1 MQIDLPY
8 LCTTIGNLSGVPV
21 RIFEGEYLTFYYSQ
35 VYLPRDPMAVCRDQI
50 FAVNDHVGYVTTP
63 HFHYYGIV
71 NSGQTKIVIGP
82 TRQIAETD
90 QELRELAF
98 RADVTPDDTAD
109 FITGMKSIVRMPV
122 ENILQ
127 MLCTMNHVMNGEM
140 LSLKD
145 IAIYDADQ
153 EKLLEDQGRQQAAQ
167 KLSAKADEAQS
178 LHNTLD
184 QEQTLLRMV
193 RKGDTAAL
201 KEWIDHAPA
210 IRGGVLARE
219 QLRQRKNT
227 FIVAVTLVSRA
238 AIRGGMNVED
248 AFSHSDS
255 YIQQCELLSSPGD
268 ILNLQ
273 YRMVLDYTERVE
285 RLRLGR
291 QPSRLTIDV
300 ANYIQ
305 RHMSEPVTA
314 EKIAENLFL
323 NRSYLSRKFKEET
336 GETLTDFILK
346 EKTEEAKRLLRYSD
360 KSLTAIGSYLGF
372 SSASH
377 FSRVFKAYAGST
389 PSEYREKALSKDLC
403 LFSGGKAT
411 KKKIPEALKVQAFR
425 DFPEKGANQI

>member
-1 MQIDLPY
+1 MQVNLPY

-21 RIFEGEYLTFYYSQ
+21 RIFEGESLIFYYSQ
-35 VYLPRDPMAVCRDQI
+35 AYLPRDPMAVYRDQI
-50 FAVNDHVGYVTTP
+50 FAVKAHVGYITTP

-82 TRQIAETD
+82 TRQITETD

-98 RADVTPDDTAD
+98 RSDVAADDMED
-109 FITGMKSIVRMPV
+109 FVAGMKSIVRMPF
-122 ENILQ
+122 ESILQ
-127 MLCTMNHVMNGEM
+127 MLCTMNHVLNGET

-145 IAIYDADQ
+145 ITIYDAEQ
-153 EKLLEDQGRQQAAQ
+153 EKLLKAQGRQQAAQ
-167 KLSAKADEAQS
+167 KLSAQADES

-184 QEQTLLRMV
+184 QERALLRMV

-201 KEWIDHAPA
+201 KEWINHAPA
-210 IRGGVLARE
+210 IRGGVLAKE
-219 QLRQRKNT
+219 QLRQKKNT

-238 AIRGGMNVED
+238 AIRGGMDVED

-255 YIQQCELLSSPGD
+255 YIQQCELLSSPSD

-285 RLRLGR
+285 RLRLGK
-291 QPSRLTIDV
+291 QPSKLTIDV

-305 RHMSEPVTA
+305 RHMSEPITTEKLA
-314 EKIAENLFL
+314 EELFL

-360 KSLTAIGSYLGF
+360 KPLTAIGAYLGF

-377 FSRVFKAYAGST
+377 FSRVFKAYVGST
-389 PSEYREKALSKDLC
+389 PSEYREKYL
-403 LFSGGKAT
+403 
-411 KKKIPEALKVQAFR
+411 
-425 DFPEKGANQI
+425 

>member
-1 MQIDLPY
+1 MQINLPY

-21 RIFEGEYLTFYYSQ
+21 RIFEGESLIFYYSQ
-35 VYLPRDPMAVCRDQI
+35 AYLPRDPMAVYRDQI
-50 FAVNDHVGYVTTP
+50 FAVKAHVGYITTP

-82 TRQIAETD
+82 TRQITETD

-98 RADVTPDDTAD
+98 RSDVAADDMED
-109 FITGMKSIVRMPV
+109 FVAGMKSIVRMPF
-122 ENILQ
+122 ESILQ
-127 MLCTMNHVMNGEM
+127 MLCTMNHVLNGET

-145 IAIYDADQ
+145 ITIYDAEQ
-153 EKLLEDQGRQQAAQ
+153 EKLLKAQGRQQAAQ
-167 KLSAKADEAQS
+167 KLSAQADES

-184 QEQTLLRMV
+184 QEQALLRMV

-201 KEWIDHAPA
+201 KEWINHAPA
-210 IRGGVLARE
+210 IRGGVLAKE
-219 QLRQRKNT
+219 QLRQKKNT

-238 AIRGGMNVED
+238 AIRGGMDVED

-255 YIQQCELLSSPGD
+255 YIQQCELLSSPSD

-285 RLRLGR
+285 RLHLGKH
-291 QPSRLTIDV
+291 PSKLTVDV

-305 RHMSEPVTA
+305 RHMSEPITT
-314 EKIAENLFL
+314 ERIAKELFL

-360 KSLTAIGSYLGF
+360 KPLTAISSYLGF

-377 FSRVFKAYAGST
+377 FSRVFKAYVGST
-389 PSEYREKALSKDLC
+389 PSEYREKH
-403 LFSGGKAT
+403 
-411 KKKIPEALKVQAFR
+411 Q
-425 DFPEKGANQI
+425 

>member
-1 MQIDLPY
+1 MQVNLPY

-21 RIFEGEYLTFYYSQ
+21 RIFEGESLIFYYSQ
-35 VYLPRDPMAVCRDQI
+35 AYLPRDPMAVYRDQV
-50 FAVNDHVGYVTTP
+50 FAVKAHVGYITTP

-82 TRQIAETD
+82 TRQITETD

-98 RADVTPDDTAD
+98 RSDVAADDMED
-109 FITGMKSIVRMPV
+109 FVAGMKSIVRMPF
-122 ENILQ
+122 ESILQ
-127 MLCTMNHVMNGEM
+127 MLCTMNHVLNGET

-145 IAIYDADQ
+145 ITIYDAEQ
-153 EKLLEDQGRQQAAQ
+153 EKLLKAQGRQQAAQ
-167 KLSAKADEAQS
+167 KLSAQADES

-184 QEQTLLRMV
+184 QEQALLRMV

-201 KEWIDHAPA
+201 KEWINHAPA
-210 IRGGVLARE
+210 IRGGVLAKE
-219 QLRQRKNT
+219 QLRQKKNT

-238 AIRGGMNVED
+238 AIRGGMDVED

-255 YIQQCELLSSPGD
+255 YIQQCELLSFPSD

-285 RLRLGR
+285 RLHLGKH
-291 QPSRLTIDV
+291 PSKLTVDV

-305 RHMSEPVTA
+305 RHMSEPITT
-314 EKIAENLFL
+314 EKIAKELFL
-323 NRSYLSRKFKEET
+323 NRSYLSRKFKEKT

-360 KSLTAIGSYLGF
+360 KPLTAISSYLGF

-377 FSRVFKAYAGST
+377 FSRVFKAYVGST
-389 PSEYREKALSKDLC
+389 PSEYREKH
-403 LFSGGKAT
+403 
-411 KKKIPEALKVQAFR
+411 Q
-425 DFPEKGANQI
+425 

>member
-1 MQIDLPY
+1 MQVNLPY

-21 RIFEGEYLTFYYSQ
+21 RIFEGESLIFYYSQ
-35 VYLPRDPMAVCRDQI
+35 AYLPRDPMAVYRDQI
-50 FAVNDHVGYVTTP
+50 FAVKAHVGYITTP

-82 TRQIAETD
+82 TRQITETD

-98 RADVTPDDTAD
+98 RSDVAADDMED
-109 FITGMKSIVRMPV
+109 FVAGMKSIVRMPF
-122 ENILQ
+122 ESILQ
-127 MLCTMNHVMNGEM
+127 MLCTMNHVLNGET

-145 IAIYDADQ
+145 ITIYDAEQ
-153 EKLLEDQGRQQAAQ
+153 KKLLKAQGRQQAAQ
-167 KLSAKADEAQS
+167 KLSAQADES

-184 QEQTLLRMV
+184 QEQALLRMV

-201 KEWIDHAPA
+201 KEWINHAPA
-210 IRGGVLARE
+210 IRGGVLAKE
-219 QLRQRKNT
+219 QLRQKKNT

-238 AIRGGMNVED
+238 AIRGGMDVED

-255 YIQQCELLSSPGD
+255 YIQQCELLSSPSD

-273 YRMVLDYTERVE
+273 YRMVLDYTECVE
-285 RLRLGR
+285 RLHLGKH
-291 QPSRLTIDV
+291 PSKLTVDV

-305 RHMSEPVTA
+305 RHMSEPITT
-314 EKIAENLFL
+314 EKIAKELFL

-360 KSLTAIGSYLGF
+360 KPLTAISSYLGF

-377 FSRVFKAYAGST
+377 FSRVFKTYVGST
-389 PSEYREKALSKDLC
+389 PSEYREKH
-403 LFSGGKAT
+403 
-411 KKKIPEALKVQAFR
+411 Q
-425 DFPEKGANQI
+425 